1 MYVYYLTCAFMTGA
15 NHLKQPSLS
24 SYSIPSSSSNDIKE
38 SPYPSAWADP
48 ALNALFASN
57 NTSTA
62 SSTPTTPSSGSS
74 ASHSAN
80 KGAIAG
86 GIVGGVVGVSVIVAL
101 IVLFLLRR
109 RKQAQTAVYQQQQ
122 TTESRPWAGSGID
135 GIARELPATEVRGE
149 LEAQSKVRAELWGDD
164 LRSHELPGT
173 SGRSR

>member
-1 MYVYYLTCAFMTGA
+1 M
-15 NHLKQPSLS
+15 S
-24 SYSIPSSSSNDIKE
+24 SYSIPSSTSNDIKE
-38 SPYPSAWADP
+38 SPYPSTWADP
-48 ALNALFASN
+48 ALKSLFVSN

-62 SSTPTTPSSGSS
+62 SSTPTTPSSGAS

-86 GIVGGVVGVSVIVAL
+86 GVVGGVVGVSVIVAL
-101 IVLFLLRR
+101 VVLFLLRR
-109 RKQAQTAVYQQQQ
+109 RKQHQTAVYQQQ
-122 TTESRPWAGSGID
+122 TAESRPWAGSGYD

-173 SGRSR
+173 SGRYR

>member
-1 MYVYYLTCAFMTGA
+1 M
-15 NHLKQPSLS
+15 KQPSLS
-24 SYSIPSSSSNDIKE
+24 SYSIPSSLSNDIKE

-48 ALNALFASN
+48 ALKSLFFSN
-57 NTSTA
+57 DTSTA
-62 SSTPTTPSSGSS
+62 PTPSSGAS

-86 GIVGGVVGVSVIVAL
+86 GVVGGVAGVSVIVAL

-109 RKQAQTAVYQQQQ
+109 RKQHQTAVYQQQQ

-135 GIARELPATEVRGE
+135 DIARELPATEVRGE

-164 LRSHELPGT
+164 LRSHELPGI

>member
-1 MYVYYLTCAFMTGA
+1 M
-15 NHLKQPSLS
+15 S

-48 ALNALFASN
+48 ALKSVFVSN

-62 SSTPTTPSSGSS
+62 SSTPTPSSDES
-74 ASHSAN
+74 ASHPTN

-86 GIVGGVVGVSVIVAL
+86 GVVGGVVGVSVIVAL
-101 IVLFLLRR
+101 IILFLLRR
-109 RKQAQTAVYQQQQ
+109 RKQHQATVYQQQ
-122 TTESRPWAGSGID
+122 TTESRTWAGSGYD